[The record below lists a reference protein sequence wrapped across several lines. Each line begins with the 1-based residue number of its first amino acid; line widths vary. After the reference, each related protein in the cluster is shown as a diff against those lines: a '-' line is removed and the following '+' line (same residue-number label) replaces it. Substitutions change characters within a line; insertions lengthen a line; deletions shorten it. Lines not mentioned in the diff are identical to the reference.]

1 MIMIGVYTY
10 VIRMLWGNVEDIHC
24 INPSEH
30 SPLFR
35 ASGMLPELTISYLKH
50 IRWRRAK
57 VFNAL
62 NLFVNQFDWSDP
74 LAHGHPESIKYE
86 MLSSGNIS

>member
-24 INPSEH
+24 IDPSEC

-35 ASGMLPELTISYLKH
+35 ASGMLPELTISYLKL
-50 IRWRRAK
+50 IRWRQAK

-62 NLFVNQFDWSDP
+62 NQFDWSDP